1 MSAPRKYEL
10 TDETKSFCGCH
21 LHGIRALVDIP
32 LMGVAAGDLGGWI
45 EREENLSQ
53 TGTAWIFGEVL
64 VFDKARVSDNSWV
77 AGNVIISGNAHI
89 SDNVRIS
96 GNVRI
101 AGNVRISGNVR
112 IPDNTMLFG
121 DARVSRDLLGIRGLP
136 YPVTITDAEMII
148 GCQCHSLAEWAEFD
162 DLSIIEMDGKKAL
175 EFWRA
180 HKDSF
185 LAMARATGRPFI
197 SAEASQ

>member
-10 TDETKSFCGCH
+10 TDETKSFCGRH
-21 LHGIRALVDIP
+21 LHRIRALVDIP
-32 LMGVAAGDLGGWI
+32 SMGVAAGDLGGWI
-45 EREENLSQ
+45 ESEGNLSQ
-53 TGTAWIFGEVL
+53 DGTAWIFGEVW
-64 VFDKARVSDNSWV
+64 VFDKARVS
-77 AGNVIISGNAHI
+77 A
-89 SDNVRIS
+89 NVRIS

-101 AGNVRISGNVR
+101 AGR
-112 IPDNTMLFG
+112 MELFG
-121 DARVSRDLLGIRGLP
+121 DARVSRDPLVIRGLY

-180 HKDSF
+180 HKDSL

-197 SAEASQ
+197 SAEVSQ